1 MLNKIDVQVYPT
13 RHDDSF
19 KRKNWNAMF
28 SPSLSAQHH
37 EGSHCQGQNYPI
49 SQTNKRCKR
58 CATNLVS
65 RTKSNRT
72 LNRGKLQIQPHKQ
85 CHAERCENSGAEYR
99 LLVAWD
105 MVRQL
110 QTM

>member
-28 SPSLSAQHH
+28 SPSLSAQYH

-49 SQTNKRCKR
+49 LSITKKRDQIRTPTACQTY
-58 CATNLVS
+58 TN
-65 RTKSNRT
+65 
-72 LNRGKLQIQPHKQ
+72 HK
-85 CHAERCENSGAEYR
+85 HITAN
-99 LLVAWD
+99 
-105 MVRQL
+105 
-110 QTM
+110 